1 MVELTMNYGIMFK
14 INRFFLQYI
23 FKHMSLSYLNLK
35 KKSMY
40 TRLFFIQLFNL
51 LFPVLLEKGEKQ
63 EKPLLRGADHVA
75 LLQPGYR
82 CKTTLAKRGI
92 SL

>member
-1 MVELTMNYGIMFK
+1 
-14 INRFFLQYI
+14 
-23 FKHMSLSYLNLK
+23 
-35 KKSMY
+35 MY
-40 TRLFFIQLFNL
+40 TRLFFIQLFHL

-82 CKTTLAKRGI
+82 CKTTLAKRAA
-92 SL
+92 L